1 MAKNFILEEL
11 DVLIHR
17 RPSPQRCLERD
28 RLGDIKAR
36 RRKHK
41 PSKAHGTGKA
51 RAARTRRKAG
61 KRAHEAA
68 QKARIIQLYKD
79 AAAAYWRGESGE
91 HPVVY

>member
-1 MAKNFILEEL
+1 
-11 DVLIHR
+11 VLIHR

-51 RAARTRRKAG
+51 RAARTRRKAR
-61 KRAHEAA
+61 KRAHEAV
-68 QKARIIQLYKD
+68 QKARALILYQD
-79 AAAAYWRGESGE
+79 AAAAYWRGDATA